1 MIKYKYKMVII
12 LNLTPDLVIY
22 ALLGIVFLFLVLYI
36 IQAVKTNN
44 LKKELQLL
52 EKAKNEVIGAT
63 ILSELNKVEA
73 LVKNEKIEKR
83 FSGWQKKFNLI
94 KNDSLNFINDML
106 LEADFLLAQKKYRD
120 LLIKIADIEIRIYEA
135 KAKTNNL
142 LNEIQTITL
151 SEEKNRK
158 LITDLKGLYRDLL
171 QTFIKQK
178 ETYGKVRNSI
188 ELQFENIEKRFQ
200 EFELAIENTDFDE
213 VNRIVKA
220 TDDMIKHMAIVIEEV
235 PAIVLMIDNVIPQ
248 KKDDIIKMYNK
259 MKKDGYQL
267 DYLNVEYNLEEITK
281 KINNIIDRVKVL
293 NLEEALFELK
303 TFVEYFDNLFNDFE
317 RERLIKKV
325 FEENVISFKSKLL
338 KLNDIVNQLYEKIE
352 DLKYCYDV
360 SNDQINLLDQ
370 LNDDL
375 NLLNNDFKAL
385 YDTTKAK
392 SFPYSRLNKEIELL
406 MIRLTKM
413 ENRLDSLVDSI
424 GNMQGDEQRA
434 YEQLNNINELLKRA
448 KYKLRDYKLPMIPDY
463 YFIELKEAQDGIKE
477 INKELARKPI
487 NIETLNTRVDTARDL
502 VFKLYNTTNELVK
515 TGMLTEMAII
525 YGNRYRT
532 SKRQTDE
539 DLSKAEFYF
548 LKGDY
553 KRALELSISAIE
565 LIEPGIYR
573 RLLNLYE
580 EKI

>member
-1 MIKYKYKMVII
+1 MNSKMVII

-22 ALLGIVFLFLVLYI
+22 ILLGLVFIAFLLYI
-36 IQAVKTNN
+36 VQMIKTNK
-44 LKKELQLL
+44 LKRELQLL
-52 EKAKNEVIGAT
+52 EKAKNEVIDAA

-83 FSGWQKKFNLI
+83 FLSWNKKFNLI
-94 KNDSLNFINDML
+94 KNESLNFINDLL

-120 LLIKIADIEIRIYEA
+120 LLVKIAAIEIKIYEA
-135 KAKTNNL
+135 KMKTNNL
-142 LNEIQTITL
+142 LGEIQTITL

-158 LITDLKGLYRDLL
+158 IITDLKALYRDLL
-171 QTFIKQK
+171 QAFVKQK
-178 ETYGKVRNSI
+178 ATYGNVSNSI

-213 VNRIVKA
+213 VNKIVKA
-220 TDDMIKHMAIVIEEV
+220 TDEMIKHMAVVIEEV
-235 PAIVLMIDNVIPQ
+235 PAIVLMIDNVIP
-248 KKDDIIKMYNK
+248 KKITDINEMYEKMQ
-259 MKKDGYQL
+259 KDGYQL

-303 TFVEYFDNLFNDFE
+303 TFIEYLDNLFNDFE

-325 FEENVISFKSKLL
+325 FEENVISFKSKSL
-338 KLNDIVNQLYEKIE
+338 KLNDIVNQLYEKID

-406 MIRLTKM
+406 IIRLTKM
-413 ENRLDSLVDSI
+413 ENRLDGLMESI
-424 GNMQGDEQRA
+424 TNMQDDEQRA
-434 YEQLNNINELLKRA
+434 REQLNNINELLRRA

-477 INKELARKPI
+477 INKELDKKPI
-487 NIETLNTRVDTARDL
+487 NIEVLNTRVDTARDL
-502 VFKLYNTTNELVK
+502 VFKIYNTTNELVK
-515 TGMLTEMAII
+515 TGILTEMAII
-525 YGNRYRT
+525 YGNRYR
-532 SKRQTDE
+532 SNKRQIDE
-539 DLSKAEFYF
+539 DLTRAEVYF
-548 LKGDY
+548 IKGDY
-553 KRALELSISAIE
+553 KKALELSISAIE
-565 LIEPGIYR
+565 IIEPGIYR

>member
-1 MIKYKYKMVII
+1 MVII

-22 ALLGIVFLFLVLYI
+22 ILLGLVFIAFLLYI
-36 IQAVKTNN
+36 VQMIKTNK
-44 LKKELQLL
+44 LKRELQLL
-52 EKAKNEVIGAT
+52 EKAKNEVIDAA

-83 FSGWQKKFNLI
+83 FLGWNKKFNLI
-94 KNDSLNFINDML
+94 KNESLNFINDLL

-120 LLIKIADIEIRIYEA
+120 LLVKIAAIEIKIYEA
-135 KAKTNNL
+135 KMKTNNL
-142 LNEIQTITL
+142 LGEIQTITL

-158 LITDLKGLYRDLL
+158 IITDLKALYRDLL
-171 QTFIKQK
+171 QAFVKQK
-178 ETYGKVRNSI
+178 ATYGNVSNSI

-213 VNRIVKA
+213 VNKIVKA
-220 TDDMIKHMAIVIEEV
+220 TDEMIKHMAVVIEEV
-235 PAIVLMIDNVIPQ
+235 PAIVLMIDNVIP
-248 KKDDIIKMYNK
+248 KKITDINEMYEKMQ
-259 MKKDGYQL
+259 KDGYQL

-303 TFVEYFDNLFNDFE
+303 TFIEYLDNLFNDFE

-325 FEENVISFKSKLL
+325 FEENVISFKSKSL
-338 KLNDIVNQLYEKIE
+338 KLNDIVNQLYEKID

-406 MIRLTKM
+406 IIRLTKM
-413 ENRLDSLVDSI
+413 ENRLDGLMESI
-424 GNMQGDEQRA
+424 TNMQDDEQRA
-434 YEQLNNINELLKRA
+434 REQLNNINELLRRA

-477 INKELARKPI
+477 INKELDKKPI
-487 NIETLNTRVDTARDL
+487 NIEVLNTRVDTARDL
-502 VFKLYNTTNELVK
+502 VFKIYNTTNELVK
-515 TGMLTEMAII
+515 TGILTEMAII
-525 YGNRYRT
+525 YGNRYR
-532 SKRQTDE
+532 SNKRQIDE
-539 DLSKAEFYF
+539 DLTRAEVYF
-548 LKGDY
+548 IKGDY
-553 KRALELSISAIE
+553 KKALELSISAIE
-565 LIEPGIYR
+565 IIEPGIYR